1 MGIDN
6 VNVHLHAHLEVSIHA
21 PTRGATRTISVKVR
35 NFLFQSTLPHGER
48 PQSLFHPHFVA
59 AFQSTLPHGERP
71 VTLPSTLVSILFQS
85 TLPHGERPRARRN
98 NHPRHLFQST
108 LPHGERL
115 RAQFI
120 KKQGARFNPRSHT
133 GSDKSYDYDNKE
145 KKVSIHAPTRG
156 AT

>member
-48 PQSLFHPHFVA
+48 PSASWTCITTTSFNPRSHTGSDFHIFA
-59 AFQSTLPHGERP
+59 
-71 VTLPSTLVSILFQS
+71 LVETNKQ
-85 TLPHGERPRARRN
+85 
-98 NHPRHLFQST
+98 FQST

-115 RAQFI
+115 PCWCSWVHISMFQSTLPHGERLSKIAI
-120 KKQGARFNPRSHT
+120 ISPGMCFNPRSHT
-133 GSDKSYDYDNKE
+133 GSD
-145 KKVSIHAPTRG
+145 R
-156 AT
+156 